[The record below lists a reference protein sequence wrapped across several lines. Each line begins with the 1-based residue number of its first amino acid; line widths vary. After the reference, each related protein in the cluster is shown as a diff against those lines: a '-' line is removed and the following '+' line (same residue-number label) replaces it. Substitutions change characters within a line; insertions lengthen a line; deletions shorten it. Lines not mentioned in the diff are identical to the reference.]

1 MMVKEDPRSLKFV
14 PNVISGSERIINDYL
29 KNEKPVWL
37 PNCKRVNKHTRAGGD
52 GKFIVCPQC
61 DQGSYVYHFAWSAL
75 SCQHCDTMIDKYDW
89 KLL

>member
-1 MMVKEDPRSLKFV
+1 MEESRVTNMTSSMT
-14 PNVISGSERIINDYL
+14 IAGSERIINDYL
-29 KNEKPVWL
+29 KNEKPKWL
-37 PNCKRVNKHTRAGGD
+37 ANCRKVNRYTRAGKD

-61 DQGSYVYHFAWSAL
+61 DQGAYVFHFSWSAL